1 MATALKNGVPQY
13 LQIAEDVARRIVEG
27 GFITGQKLN
36 GRSLMSS
43 EYGVSP
49 ETIRRA
55 FCLLADMKV
64 LEVRAQSGAYVLSVD
79 SARRYLHRS
88 VELESGKSL
97 RQRLR
102 NLLEEQAKLAKEFHE
117 VTSAIAKRQETLF
130 SAEEQGFSVGETK
143 IPAGAWLIGKS
154 IGQLAFW
161 QATGA
166 TIVAIRR
173 GQSVIVSPGPY
184 AELYRDDCIIFVASE
199 ASMMSVDEFVNRG
212 VNRTE
217 EGANQRD

>member
-1 MATALKNGVPQY
+1 MGTALKSNVPQY

-27 GFITGQKLN
+27 GFVAGQKLS

-64 LEVRAQSGAYVLSVD
+64 LEVRPQSGAYVLSVD
-79 SARRYLHRS
+79 SARRYLHREA
-88 VELESGKSL
+88 ELESGKSL
-97 RQRLR
+97 RLRLK
-102 NLLEEQAKLAKEFHE
+102 NLLDEQIRLAKEFHE
-117 VTSAIAKRQETLF
+117 ITSTIAKRQETLF
-130 SAEEQGFSVGETK
+130 SAEEQGFSVGETR
-143 IPAGAWLIGKS
+143 IPAGAWVIGKS

-184 AELYRDDCIIFVASE
+184 AELFKDDCIIYVASE
-199 ASMMSVDEFVNRG
+199 ASMMSVDTFINPDG
-212 VNRTE
+212 NADE
-217 EGANQRD
+217 EGAE